1 MTHSGAAAPAAPDP
15 FFGHLEVRVETL
27 KPGTAL
33 FTGPSGAAL
42 RDAAGELFA
51 VALSDEAIGGVR
63 AALTGAD
70 APAPA
75 ELSAFDHAGH
85 LGGRAGWP
93 VGRRTVAVLA
103 ERSADLVDA
112 LRRAGANPVV
122 PRAGA
127 GLAEVLELGPAA
139 VCAWHDGPAP
149 DRWRE
154 LDALAD
160 HGIGWQ
166 RISREGRHVLLEPIG
181 VPHRDVRA
189 RRLAAAG
196 SGHRHLRAYWAG
208 ENAVRGDETP
218 DPAEFLLVA
227 ALAVKD
233 LARWA
238 ADVPVAGNSLTPGAI
253 PAHRRLRVLDLDT
266 GALADHPVLP
276 VPASAP

>member
-1 MTHSGAAAPAAPDP
+1 M
-15 FFGHLEVRVETL
+15 ETL

-33 FTGPSGAAL
+33 FTGPSGAVL

-51 VALSDEAIGGVR
+51 VALSDEAVGGVR
-63 AALTGAD
+63 AALTRAGA
-70 APAPA
+70 PVPP
-75 ELSAFDHAGH
+75 ELGAFDHAGH
-85 LGGRAGWP
+85 LGRRAGWP
-93 VGRRTVAVLA
+93 TARRTVAVLA
-103 ERSADLVDA
+103 DHSADLLDA
-112 LRRAGANPVV
+112 LRRAGANPVALQ
-122 PRAGA
+122 PGA
-127 GLAEVLELGPAA
+127 GLDEVLALRPAA
-139 VCAWHDGPAP
+139 LCAWHDGPAP
-149 DRWRE
+149 DRWLD

-166 RISREGRHVLLEPIG
+166 RVSREGRHVLLEPIG
-181 VPHRDVRA
+181 VSHRDVRA

-196 SGHRHLRAYWAG
+196 SGHRHLSAYWAG
-208 ENAVRGDETP
+208 EDVVLGDDTP
-218 DPAEFLLVA
+218 DPAELLLVA

-238 ADVPVAGNSLTPGAI
+238 ADLPVTGNALTPGAV